1 MPEVNLYQIEGVDCD
16 GEMVYVVAGNIR
28 EALAKYKTWI
38 VDSINSDLEAGQ
50 EPVVQGDIE
59 DPVSIMVIGNQYQL
73 VL

>member
-38 VDSINSDLEAGQ
+38 VDSNNSDLEAGQ

-59 DPVSIMVIGNQYQL
+59 VPVSIMVICNQYLL